1 VACCRGILCDVLEL
15 PEPPMLY
22 RGPYD
27 PAVVMPLR
35 NGPSAWPGAN
45 HTREGFVVRPASIE
59 PEKVVPRIG
68 RPVMKVVGED
78 YKLR

>member
-1 VACCRGILCDVLEL
+1 
-15 PEPPMLY
+15 
-22 RGPYD
+22 
-27 PAVVMPLR
+27 MPLR
-35 NGPSAWPGAN
+35 NGPSVWPGAN